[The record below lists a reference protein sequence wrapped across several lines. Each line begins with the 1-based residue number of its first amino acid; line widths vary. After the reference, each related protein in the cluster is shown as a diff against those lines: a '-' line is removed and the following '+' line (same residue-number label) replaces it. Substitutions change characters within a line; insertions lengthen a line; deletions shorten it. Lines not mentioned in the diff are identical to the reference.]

1 MCDNHTMVN
10 QKPRGRQP
18 DANSKSGKIR
28 ELLGTGMS
36 AADIAKKLGCTTSLV
51 YNVKAR
57 MSGAKKGRSTGKPGR
72 PRKAGARTDGLA
84 GILEA
89 VRNSERERLRLRNAL
104 ERVQAAVAEA
114 LG

>member
-1 MCDNHTMVN
+1 MVN

-28 ELLGTGMS
+28 EMLGTGMS
-36 AADIAKKLGCTTSLV
+36 AGDIAKKLGCTTSLV

-57 MSGAKKGRSTGKPGR
+57 MSGAKRGGGAGKDGR
-72 PRKAGARTDGLA
+72 PRKTGARIDGLA

-89 VRNSERERLRLRNAL
+89 VRNSERERQRLRSAL
-104 ERVQAAVAEA
+104 ERVQATVAEA